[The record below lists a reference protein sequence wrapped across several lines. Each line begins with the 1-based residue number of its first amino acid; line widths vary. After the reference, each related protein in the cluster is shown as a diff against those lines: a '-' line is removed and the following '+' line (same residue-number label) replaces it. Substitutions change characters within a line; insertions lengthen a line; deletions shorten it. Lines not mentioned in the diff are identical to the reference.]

1 MPKLVVWGLIYTFVL
16 GLVLGRATVAWT
28 PGPSRSDS
36 QSLAAVITQLDT
48 VYRRDT
54 VTLWRTKLQWDTVK
68 VDVERW
74 KTDTLRVVEYVAL
87 ADSTI
92 RVCTQAV
99 QTCEQRVRAAQA
111 LTLDMQA
118 QLHTAQSSHRKALW
132 QWGLAGVGLG
142 AVLVSLR
149 P

>member
-1 MPKLVVWGLIYTFVL
+1 MPRVVLWGFIYTFVL
-16 GLVLGRATVAWT
+16 GLVLGRATVSWT
-28 PGPSRSDS
+28 PGPSRSAS
-36 QSLAAVITQLDT
+36 QSLAAAARQLDT
-48 VYRRDT
+48 VYRQDT
-54 VTLWRTKLQWDTVK
+54 VTLWRTKSRWDTVR

-118 QLHTAQSSHRKALW
+118 QLQAEQSSHRKAVW

>member
-1 MPKLVVWGLIYTFVL
+1 MPRLVLWGLLYTFVL
-16 GLVLGRATVAWT
+16 GLVLGRATVSWT
-28 PGPSRSDS
+28 PGPARSAS
-36 QSLAAVITQLDT
+36 QSLAVEVLRLDT

-54 VTLWRTKLQWDTVK
+54 VTLWRTKSRWDTVR

-99 QTCEQRVRAAQA
+99 QTCEQRIRAAQA
-111 LTLDMQA
+111 LTLHMQA
-118 QLHTAQSSHRKALW
+118 QMQAAHSARW

-142 AVLVSLR
+142 VLLVTFR